1 MAVDI
6 GKEKRERLVILAGKQ
21 IREILETEG
30 ETEALAHIFDRASR
44 VGQEHKMLCAQL
56 AALCEILEVQ
66 DSEVRD
72 PIDEAFKMDHERLV
86 GMTFVRLF
94 PDKDF

>member
-30 ETEALAHIFDRASR
+30 ETEALATL
-44 VGQEHKMLCAQL
+44 K
-56 AALCEILEVQ
+56 AA
-66 DSEVRD
+66 
-72 PIDEAFKMDHERLV
+72 K
-86 GMTFVRLF
+86 
-94 PDKDF
+94 